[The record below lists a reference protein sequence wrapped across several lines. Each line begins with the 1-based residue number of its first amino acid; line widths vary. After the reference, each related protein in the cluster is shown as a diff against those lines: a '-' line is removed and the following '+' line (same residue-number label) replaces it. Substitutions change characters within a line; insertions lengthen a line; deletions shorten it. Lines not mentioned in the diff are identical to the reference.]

1 MIELRATDHSVKIL
15 LRCYDENI
23 SKANIHPV
31 KLGISGEIVIL
42 ITQCQH
48 SQTNLNL
55 ILLHKNQ

>member
-31 KLGISGEIVIL
+31 KLGISGEIVINNTMSTFSDKPQFN
-42 ITQCQH
+42 IVT
-48 SQTNLNL
+48 
-55 ILLHKNQ
+55 